1 MYIFP
6 RVVSLSPTV
15 VDLNFVCVS
24 PEEGKACIA
33 SLM

>member
-6 RVVSLSPTV
+6 RVVDLSPTA

-24 PEEGKACIA
+24 PEEGESCIA